1 MRHAK
6 SNINILKQQCCLT
19 PHGNFNYGNTGIM
32 RNMYKSPTDR
42 NTILVLGNNNKKL
55 FTKNLSVSNKKKNN
69 KGNIFTNNSKGKNLQ
84 SNLRLTIGSETL
96 NTYHLKSN
104 NFLEEIINEKDKQIA
119 ELQKELLKSH
129 SIISQLQ
136 KEKETIATSMTIHN
150 IMNSNNDN
158 IEEIT
163 TSSNL
168 SPIKTTL
175 SSLRTNYY
183 YTNNNEIQNIYLLSK
198 ESSKGLGSPSTNP
211 NKTKTPT
218 VSSKFINVFR
228 KGKNKIVKLRTFNSP
243 NGNNLSGINEND
255 TITVRHSISG
265 IPSLESLVSQCDTL
279 KQRTKRIFEKYFYTV
294 SQYNI

>member
-19 PHGNFNYGNTGIM
+19 PHGNFNYGNAGTM

-42 NTILVLGNNNKKL
+42 NTILIFGNNNKKL
-55 FTKNLSVSNKKKNN
+55 FTKNSSLSHKKNN
-69 KGNIFTNNSKGKNLQ
+69 YKGNIFTNNNKGKTIQN
-84 SNLRLTIGSETL
+84 NLRLTIGSETL

-104 NFLEEIINEKDKQIA
+104 NFLEEIITEKDKQIS
-119 ELQKELLKSH
+119 ELQKKLLKSH

-136 KEKETIATSMTIHN
+136 KEKETLATSMTIHN

-175 SSLRTNYY
+175 GSMRTNYY

-198 ESSKGLGSPSTNP
+198 ESSKGLLSPSTNP

-218 VSSKFINVFR
+218 VSSKTINIFR
-228 KGKNKIVKLRTFNSP
+228 KGKNTIVKLRTFNSP
-243 NGNNLSGINEND
+243 NGNNLSGIDEND
-255 TITVRHSISG
+255 TNTVRHSICG
-265 IPSLESLVSQCDTL
+265 ISSLESLVSQCDTL